1 MKNMYIIAGCNGAGK
16 TTAAFHLL
24 PDTLNCR
31 EFVNADEIA
40 KGISPFQPEMA
51 THEAGKIMLTRI
63 GSLIERGVDFA
74 VETTLSALIYQEIIE
89 NAKQHDYRVSL
100 LFLWLNSIDLA
111 KERVRLRTLEG
122 GHSVDDA
129 VIERRYLRGLQN
141 LSSVYI
147 PLCDHVMIFDNSEL
161 KHQLIMAKIK
171 GEAEEIYDLTT
182 YKQIFQDHVR
192 G

>member
-51 THEAGKIMLTRI
+51 TREAGKIMLTRI
-63 GSLIERGVDFA
+63 DSLIKRGVDFA

-89 NAKQHDYRVSL
+89 KAKQHEYRVSL

-111 KERVRLRTLEG
+111 KERVRLRALEG
-122 GHSVDDA
+122 GHSVEDS
-129 VIERRYLRGLQN
+129 VIERRYRRGLKN
-141 LSSVYI
+141 LYSVYI
-147 PLCDHVMIFDNSEL
+147 PLFDHIMIFDNSEF
-161 KHQLIMAKIK
+161 KHQLVMAKIK
-171 GEAEEIYDLTT
+171 GEPEEIYDSKT
-182 YKQIFQDHVR
+182 YEQIFPEYVR